1 MIFCWRLHHHAT
13 HVVRRWNTI
22 KHVRRVTKWVCVA
35 VVAGGLS
42 SLPLMVPPSSPGSE
56 SAPSPEEILEYYPP
70 EWAPEI
76 APEQPTAV
84 PEPSS
89 IALILAP
96 ALLVLLWRKK

>member
-42 SLPLMVPPSSPGSE
+42 SLPLPVPPSSPGPE
-56 SAPSPEEILEYYPP
+56 WAISPEETLDYYPP
-70 EWAPEI
+70 EWVPEV
-76 APEQPTAV
+76 APEQSTAV

-89 IALILAP
+89 VLLLAP
-96 ALLVLLWRKK
+96 ALLVPWWRKK